1 MKTTTSFWKRC
12 LAWAMALVLLVSGSN
27 LGVALQAFATE
38 DGGASLT
45 AGEIVAAHYD
55 LPEGQKALLKSSLLD
70 YGETYSF
77 TDVCSEK
84 GLVSVDTKTR
94 EITAKTSGQWSPVSA
109 DILVDGKTV
118 QTVSLTDGKGTYKA
132 NLGNAFTVAVK
143 YVARQNVPADVQT
156 ALLNAAGY
164 LKQGVANTEAV
175 AGQEGNLYALEQA
188 MPQLVDFAENGIE
201 TENGYVR
208 FSADCKAAVAALNA
222 QMTAN
227 NGKLNLSTMIDTY
240 KAGTKTGYLMN
251 HGSEMK
257 AEVANTNGYLTT
269 LSTALDTIAKNM
281 DFLVSQNWVSEEV
294 ANQVKTLASMVKNLN
309 TALTALTAD
318 PWDALNVKL
327 VTNADY
333 AKLDT
338 LVAALDETSVPTVE
352 NPLTAATDTVKVN
365 VALVNVTVN
374 YILMTVE
381 DKADSDKLVEAG
393 KETVTLTLSENATAE
408 DVLAAVKASGIADKA
423 AEAWGEAFSAE
434 HFESA
439 STTLPETLTKD
450 TTYTVTYTPK
460 TYTVSTHYSDDL
472 TVPYGYKLTLPVH
485 EDSSKAYDYKVND
498 VAFAQGTVVVITGN
512 TNITRT
518 AGKAYTVTDLM
529 SVIADNY
536 GNGAVQAILK
546 SGALL
551 GNQPISVRKP
561 DPADAENI
569 LTLKDGVLTANA
581 TYAADFKDLNWVPYT
596 YGVEGTENLFSGNT
610 AQWEGKKEAKVQ
622 YILNLTYVTEAQA
635 EEILTLAKT
644 LKSEADGQNA
654 ALTRLMGYYSTIGE
668 LDRTKL
674 GAINGV
680 VDVTDFTPDD
690 GTDEDEA
697 NLAMRAYFKDLI
709 SKILRE
715 SVDSDGHLKIYNMLT
730 GYSAE
735 NGGLRYYYAN
745 NEAIL
750 HEVSTLSGYLTGL
763 VADDEKEAALRIM
776 VKAAG
781 YEQYADKISNLEQAL
796 AEVNRDLKAP
806 NAAIDLTSS
815 SLGKLV
821 DALNTKDTLETK
833 QAGTPYLLSD
843 VLTALDDTQVNV
855 QVILQI
861 GSTSKT
867 FTTTGFDIGHVVTK
881 AEMDELQARLDEA
894 VKAQLG
900 EKADFYDVTEDSV
913 DLSTLVGTTL
923 NKSFTGYLTYE
934 VRTYTVKIDGEKDQL
949 VTIEKSEIELP
960 KNSKDGWVYYYNVGT
975 KTDVKEGHYTLTAA
989 DLLTADSNNVLTLT
1003 RKAVNEGGEKLEA
1016 TIAKLNANAQS
1027 GNSYALEKD
1036 TEGNITGIVANVA
1049 ANKNGLTSFG
1059 KDLVN
1064 CGYSYVGLN
1073 GEGFLYLTESD
1084 SLELCLQAL
1093 IDAVLNNDEFGS
1105 QTLIDLGRKNGG
1117 KVITTNMQLGQS
1129 ADEIEYSNLS
1139 FTLNLTSVPD
1149 KMLTVSKGLDK
1160 IRNYF
1165 SFHCGDGH
1173 VAFDVTLPEKVY
1185 QVYLTGLLATGDVD
1199 KSDMNAID
1207 SKIAYQ
1213 FLYDYVMDV
1222 VRDDTVTTTTFSNTL
1237 ELLGKDKDLTGY
1249 EEYYQLVRK
1258 ALNSDGMKIDITT
1271 DPCQM
1276 SAEASGQA
1284 ILNVV
1289 ESLGFDLS
1297 KYETYM
1303 GMVKELKDG
1312 GSIHADATAQLT
1324 DTENDYEAALID
1336 LKADRKLNK
1345 FDYTSDLVARS
1356 QTVANQ
1362 AAIML
1367 LGDVDGDLTFNGFTV
1382 LDLNGHTING
1392 NITSNKNLFIFDS
1405 TMDTFAS
1412 GGINGTISGTA
1423 TIIGGKYTSDV
1434 SAFLND
1440 GYVQENGTVRNK
1452 AYTIE
1457 SDGNDVTFLL
1467 DTGFIRDGEN
1477 VSLKTLAADMAV
1489 DLALNYFTAASLSA
1503 DGHDIYAANFND
1515 LLGLWKSDTTRTDL
1529 VNMIFECFQPSTND
1543 FINEVIADLLDFASI
1558 KDALKNGKDV
1568 ATYTVATTPWAVE
1581 LEHVEDGDYLSAG
1594 IVANTESA
1602 NAKSFTASLRVSGKY
1617 ADKAAELAGALADIV
1632 VADNTFAKV
1641 HIERPSYSDKTVYV
1655 SGSGETS
1662 VDIDLTVDKDY
1673 QTVLA
1678 VILAYGNAD
1687 KAADLV
1693 AGIGNS
1699 PKLREVFDSMTVE
1712 EVFTALKVMSRN
1724 VSFEQMA
1731 ASVGAGD
1738 IGNAAELERVFHV
1751 YLCAAGKALEKLDI
1765 TGYTDKTMGQL
1776 RGECGRYTLTTS
1788 VKKHADVTKRGYT
1801 LDATGVAESV
1811 TLSVNIFG
1819 NEHVW
1824 GEWQYDEDGHWRECT
1839 ACGAIEEKEPHVWG
1853 DWTVTKEATCT
1864 EEGEETRECTVC
1876 HKTETRVTEK
1886 IDHSWSD
1893 WKHDEESHWR
1903 ECTVCGEITD
1913 KAAHEWGDWTV
1924 TKEATCVENGE
1935 ETRECSVCG
1944 EKQTRETEK
1953 VDHVWGD
1960 WTVTKEATCTEEG
1973 EETHECTVCHKT
1985 ETRVTEKIDHSW
1997 SDWKHDEESHW
2008 RECSVCGEITDKAA
2022 HEWGDWTVTKEATC
2036 VENGEETRTCSVCGE
2051 KQTRETEKVDH
2062 VWGEWKVTKEATCTE
2077 EGEETREC
2085 SVCGEK
2091 ETRKIDK
2098 IDHTWSDWK
2107 HDADNHWR
2115 ECTVCGEITDK
2126 AAHEWG
2132 DWTVTKEATC
2142 KDEGE
2147 KTRTCAVCG
2156 EKQTESIDK
2165 VAHKWGEWKVTKE
2178 ATCTEDGE
2186 RTRTCSVCQEEQKET
2201 IVKTGHSFG
2210 EWVVTKEPTCVDEGE
2225 RTRSCSAC
2233 GEKETEVIPATGKHT
2248 YGDEWKSDE
2257 DGHWHECT
2265 VCGVHSE
2272 KENHTY
2278 EWVIDKKATETE
2290 AGVKH
2295 EECSVCHHKRN
2306 ENTQIPATKPSD
2318 PTEPTKPTVTPG
2330 TGDNMMEVWTL
2341 FLLASAALAAFAVL
2355 TASKKRSK

>member
-1 MKTTTSFWKRC
+1 M
-12 LAWAMALVLLVSGSN
+12 
-27 LGVALQAFATE
+27 
-38 DGGASLT
+38 
-45 AGEIVAAHYD
+45 
-55 LPEGQKALLKSSLLD
+55 
-70 YGETYSF
+70 
-77 TDVCSEK
+77 
-84 GLVSVDTKTR
+84 
-94 EITAKTSGQWSPVSA
+94 
-109 DILVDGKTV
+109 
-118 QTVSLTDGKGTYKA
+118 
-132 NLGNAFTVAVK
+132 
-143 YVARQNVPADVQT
+143 
-156 ALLNAAGY
+156 
-164 LKQGVANTEAV
+164 
-175 AGQEGNLYALEQA
+175 
-188 MPQLVDFAENGIE
+188 
-201 TENGYVR
+201 
-208 FSADCKAAVAALNA
+208 
-222 QMTAN
+222 
-227 NGKLNLSTMIDTY
+227 
-240 KAGTKTGYLMN
+240 
-251 HGSEMK
+251 
-257 AEVANTNGYLTT
+257 
-269 LSTALDTIAKNM
+269 
-281 DFLVSQNWVSEEV
+281 
-294 ANQVKTLASMVKNLN
+294 
-309 TALTALTAD
+309 
-318 PWDALNVKL
+318 KL

-374 YILMTVE
+374 YVLMTVE

-423 AEAWGEAFSAE
+423 VEAWGEAFSAE
-434 HFESA
+434 HFDAA

-536 GNGAVQAILK
+536 GNSAVQAILK

-569 LTLKDGVLTANA
+569 LRLKDGVLTANA

-644 LKSEADGQNA
+644 LKSEANGQTA
-654 ALTRLMGYYSTIGE
+654 ALTRLMGYYSIIGE

-745 NEAIL
+745 SEAIL

-781 YEQYADKISNLEQAL
+781 YEQYADKISNLERAL
-796 AEVNRDLKAP
+796 AEVNRDLQAP

-815 SLGKLV
+815 NLGKLV
-821 DALNTKDTLETK
+821 DALNTNDTLETK

-881 AEMDELQARLDEA
+881 AEMDELQVRLDEA

-923 NKSFTGYLTYE
+923 SKSFTGYLTYE
-934 VRTYTVKIDGEKDQL
+934 ARSYTVKIDGEKDQL
-949 VTIEKSEIELP
+949 ATIEKSEIVLP
-960 KNSKDGWVYYYNVGT
+960 KNGKDGWVYYYTVGT
-975 KTDVKEGHYTLTAA
+975 KTGVKEGNYTLTAA

-1016 TIAKLNANAQS
+1016 TVAKLNANAQS

-1036 TEGNITGIVANVA
+1036 AEGNITGIVANVA

-1059 KDLVN
+1059 EDLVN

-1105 QTLIDLGRKNGG
+1105 QTLIDLGQKNGG

-1129 ADEIEYSNLS
+1129 ADEIEYSNLR

-1149 KMLTVSKGLDK
+1149 KMLTVTKGLNK

-1165 SFHCGDGH
+1165 SFHCGDGR

-1222 VRDDTVTTTTFSNTL
+1222 VGDDTVTTTTFSNTL

-1303 GMVKELKDG
+1303 GMVKLKDG

-1345 FDYTSDLVARS
+1345 FDYTSDLAARS
-1356 QTVANQ
+1356 QTIANQ

-1405 TMDTFAS
+1405 TMDTFAC
-1412 GGINGTISGTA
+1412 GGVNGTISGTA

-1477 VSLKTLAADMAV
+1477 MSLKTLAADMAV

-1529 VNMIFECFQPSTND
+1529 VNMIFECFQPGTND

-1558 KDALKNGKDV
+1558 EDALKNGKDV
-1568 ATYTVATTPWAVE
+1568 ATYTVATTPWTVE

-1602 NAKSFTASLRVSGKY
+1602 NAKSFTARLRVSGKY
-1617 ADKAAELAGALADIV
+1617 ADKAAELVGALADIV

-1641 HIERPSYSDKTVYV
+1641 HIEQPSYSDKTVYV

-1712 EVFTALKVMSRN
+1712 EVFTALKVMSRS

-1788 VKKHADVTKRGYT
+1788 AKKHADVTKRGYT

-1853 DWTVTKEATCT
+1853 EWKVTKEATCT
-1864 EEGEETRECTVC
+1864 EEGEETRECSVC
-1876 HKTETRVTEK
+1876 GEKETRKIDK
-1886 IDHSWSD
+1886 IDHTWSD
-1893 WKHDEESHWR
+1893 WKHDADNHWR

-1924 TKEATCVENGE
+1924 TKEATC
-1935 ETRECSVCG
+1935 
-1944 EKQTRETEK
+1944 
-1953 VDHVWGD
+1953 
-1960 WTVTKEATCTEEG
+1960 
-1973 EETHECTVCHKT
+1973 
-1985 ETRVTEKIDHSW
+1985 I
-1997 SDWKHDEESHW
+1997 
-2008 RECSVCGEITDKAA
+2008 
-2022 HEWGDWTVTKEATC
+2022 
-2036 VENGEETRTCSVCGE
+2036 ENGEETRTCSVCGE

-2142 KDEGE
+2142 KDKGE
-2147 KTRTCAVCG
+2147 KTRTCSVCG

-2225 RTRSCSAC
+2225 RTRTCSVC
-2233 GEKETEVIPATGKHT
+2233 REKETEVIPATGEHT

-2265 VCGVHSE
+2265 VCGAHSE

-2278 EWVIDKKATETE
+2278 EWVIDKEATETE

-2306 ENTQIPATKPSD
+2306 ENTQIPATKPSK

-2330 TGDNMMEVWTL
+2330 TGDDTMMIWTL
-2341 FLLASAALAAFAVL
+2341 FLLASAALAVMAVL